1 MPQVK
6 ILQATIKVWHNITK
20 LPVFYL
26 GPFLGTLSSQE
37 AGILDD
43 GNDVEGIVMLLY
55 QMEDGCPG
63 PLLSRLFPFTWGF

>member
-1 MPQVK
+1 M
-6 ILQATIKVWHNITK
+6 
-20 LPVFYL
+20 FYL